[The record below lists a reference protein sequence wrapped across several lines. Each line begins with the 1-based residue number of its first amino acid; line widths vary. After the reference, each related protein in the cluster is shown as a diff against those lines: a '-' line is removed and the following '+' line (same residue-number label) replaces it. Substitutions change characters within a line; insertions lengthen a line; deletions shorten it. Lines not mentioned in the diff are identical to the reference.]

1 MIFFK
6 FLDKIGFLN
15 IRVWDFSIKSLVR
28 NYGMAFILQV
38 IIRHPFRTITGIK
51 KYQKL
56 KKSREYAGKIL
67 IEPEHP
73 GKCIDKQ
80 KSVTGAGFCL
90 KPIEPECISG
100 RANHNCIFF
109 EDNLHLEN
117 NPEPLCCTE
126 CMIKK
131 IGLMALYKGSS
142 FYIMTSAKDILYD
155 IFQPS
160 VETGKY
166 SKGLFFMCKYSFEP
180 FKIALLISGIQACL
194 YPFETGDCKEYKTW
208 LKADTG
214 IKDERTTL
222 SKSFNRTINSILS
235 VTSSK
240 TNIKF
245 KKTGNIYCPYD

>member
-1 MIFFK
+1 MVFFK
-6 FLDKIGFLN
+6 LLDKTGFLN

-28 NYGMAFILQV
+28 NYGMAFISGI

-51 KYQKL
+51 KYQILNKTG
-56 KKSREYAGKIL
+56 EFAGKIL
-67 IEPEHP
+67 VEPEHP
-73 GKCIDKQ
+73 GKCIDKH

-90 KPIEPECISG
+90 KPLDPGCISG
-100 RANHNCIFF
+100 RANHDCIFF
-109 EDNLHLEN
+109 ENNLHLKKN
-117 NPEPLCCTE
+117 HEPLCCRE

-131 IGLMALYKGSS
+131 IGLMALYKRSS

-194 YPFETGDCKEYKTW
+194 YPFETGDCKDYKAW

-214 IKDERTTL
+214 IKDEQTTL
-222 SKSFNRTINSILS
+222 SNTFNRIIDSILS

-240 TNIKF
+240 SNIKF
-245 KKTGNIYCPYD
+245 KKTGNIFYPYD